1 MKQLPIRILGIAPY
15 EGMHLALERVAE
27 LYANVAMDVFTGDL
41 EDGAAIVRDF
51 HLEDYDC
58 IISRGGTARLLRT
71 ITDIPVVEVTLSA
84 YDIMRTLTLAENYTS
99 SFAIVGYPNITEAAH
114 MLCGLMKYPVDIITV
129 NKKEEIP
136 ESLQQLRN
144 KGIEM
149 IIGDM
154 APHRIAQEMGMNA
167 LLITSGAESLRAGL
181 EQAIQIGTS
190 FQKLRKENF
199 FLTRIMRGEAENIT
213 VLDEAGGLYY
223 SAPGELP
230 PDLLAV
236 LREKMPE
243 IPQNSSFRF
252 YHNQRNKLLRI
263 VGQVVRIGTG
273 RYYLFHHSSS
283 TSPVR
288 SGKSGVRLYSRS
300 ECEMLF
306 RNSFYHLSGA
316 LTKIRSKWD
325 TLAATNQPIMVMG
338 ETGTGKIQVAYYVY
352 LHSQLSTNPFV
363 FIDCAVV
370 SDKTWDNLLNR
381 YDSPLNDKKNT
392 ICFQNFD
399 AISPANGRALIEMI
413 LSTQMSFRQRLV
425 FCYNQAQ
432 GAELSE
438 ICVQLLRSVSCIPV
452 TLEPLRRREDEIS
465 SLASIYLG
473 NLNEELGKQI
483 AGFDPGAMEQLRHFG
498 WPGNFMQFKRVLREL
513 AIESDSLYIRS
524 AAVAEVLSRERNMLR
539 PVFPAKQQSDAPMT
553 LEQII
558 RQAIEQA
565 LRDNDGNQSAAAKQL
580 GIGRST
586 LWRHLNSTD
595 TYAKPYDKNTNQE
608 DGGNGKERK
617 ALSGKENHDRA
628 CNGKPQ

>member
-1 MKQLPIRILGIAPY
+1 MKQMPIRILGIAPY
-15 EGMHLALERVAE
+15 EGMHIALERVAE
-27 LYANVAMDVFTGDL
+27 SCPNVVMDVFTGDL

-51 HLEDYDC
+51 DLEAYDC
-58 IISRGGTARLLRT
+58 ILSRGGTARLLRT
-71 ITDIPVVEVTLSA
+71 ITDIPVVEVTVSA
-84 YDIMRTLTLAENYTS
+84 YDIMRTLTLAENYTN
-99 SFAIVGYPNITEAAH
+99 SFAIVGYPGITEAAH
-114 MLCGLMKYPVDIITV
+114 MLCDMMKYPVDIITV

-136 ESLQQLRN
+136 ESLQRLRD

-154 APHRIAQEMGMNA
+154 TPHRIAQEMGMNA

-181 EQAIQIGTS
+181 EQAIVTGTS

-199 FLTRIMRGEAENIT
+199 FLTRIMRADAENIT
-213 VLDEAGGLYY
+213 VLDEAGELYY

-236 LREKMPE
+236 MREKIPE
-243 IPQNSSFRF
+243 IPQNGSFRF
-252 YHNQRNKLLRI
+252 YHNQYNKLLRI
-263 VGQVVRIGTG
+263 VGQIVRVGTG

-283 TSPVR
+283 PSPVR
-288 SGKSGVRLYSRS
+288 SGKSGVRLYSKS
-300 ECEMLF
+300 ECEMLY
-306 RNSFYHLSGA
+306 RGSFFHLSGA
-316 LTKIRSKWD
+316 LNDVRNKLD
-325 TLAATNQPIMVMG
+325 TLASTHQPIIVIG
-338 ETGTGKIQVAYYVY
+338 EIGTGKIQVAYYVY
-352 LHSQLSTNPFV
+352 LRSQLSANPFV

-399 AISPANGRALIEMI
+399 AISPTNGRALIEMM
-413 LSTQMSFRQRLV
+413 LSTQMSFRQRLI
-425 FCYNQAQ
+425 FCYNQTQ
-432 GAELSE
+432 GVELSE

-452 TLEPLRRREDEIS
+452 PLEPLRSREDEIS

-473 NLNEELGKQI
+473 KLNEELGKQI
-483 AGFDPGAMEQLRHFG
+483 AGFDPGAMEQLRHFD

-513 AIESDSLYIRS
+513 AIESDTVYIRS
-524 AAVAEVLSRERNMLR
+524 AAVAEILSRERNLLR
-539 PVFPAKQQSDAPMT
+539 PVFPAKHPSDAPMT

-565 LRDNDGNQSAAAKQL
+565 LRDNNGNQSAAAKQL

-586 LWRHLNSTD
+586 LWRHLNSAD
-595 TYAKPYDKNTNQE
+595 TFPKP
-608 DGGNGKERK
+608 
-617 ALSGKENHDRA
+617 
-628 CNGKPQ
+628 